1 MSQHSFDA
9 LHLITTPVWLIS
21 PVSEQILFAN
31 AAAAKV
37 MRNKTLNEMRR
48 GIYSASAQTVLSM
61 YVADL
66 KTDREIIEIWTVWRD
81 AQETTLSCRLTL
93 NHIEPYGVIILFEGL
108 P

>member
-37 MRNKTLNEMRR
+37 MRNKSLNEMRR

-66 KTDREIIEIWTVWRD
+66 KPIGKLLRFGQSGV
-81 AQETTLSCRLTL
+81 TLRK
-93 NHIEPYGVIILFEGL
+93 PR
-108 P
+108 